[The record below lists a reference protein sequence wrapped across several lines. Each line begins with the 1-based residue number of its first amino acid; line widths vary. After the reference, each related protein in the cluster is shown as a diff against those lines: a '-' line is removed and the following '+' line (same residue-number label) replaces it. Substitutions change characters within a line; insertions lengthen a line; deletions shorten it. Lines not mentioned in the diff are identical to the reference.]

1 MTKQSHDCGRLEG
14 TEAFGLYL
22 TEIASSVLAIS
33 QQSALLLQA
42 LSERAVLLADVA
54 GQAENAESATSQMSG
69 KPNNVVRLR
78 APRATPIP
86 PLLQREVT
94 KLPSYKPLIG
104 CRFRNFAQK
113 TEEGA

>member
-42 LSERAVLLADVA
+42 LSERAVLLSDMA
-54 GQAENAESATSQMSG
+54 GQAESTESATGQTTG
-69 KPNNVVRLR
+69 KAGQYPQD
-78 APRATPIP
+78 PAT
-86 PLLQREVT
+86 T
-94 KLPSYKPLIG
+94 GSS
-104 CRFRNFAQK
+104 NTSAFAAESDK
-113 TEEGA
+113 TTAS